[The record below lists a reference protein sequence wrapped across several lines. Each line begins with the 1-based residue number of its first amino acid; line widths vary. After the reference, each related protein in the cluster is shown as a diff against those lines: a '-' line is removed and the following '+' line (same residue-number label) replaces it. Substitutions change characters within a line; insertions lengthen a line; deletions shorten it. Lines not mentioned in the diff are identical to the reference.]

1 MKAFY
6 LLLAIILSWHLA
18 ASQALQRDRTFNKN
32 DTTANASTRCVVVQ
46 ADGRIVYFGD
56 NTFYNGRWP
65 LGKGIPINYG
75 GRLNAD
81 GTYDASF
88 NPITVDGRIDDVEIQ
103 QFDQKI
109 LIAGSFTMVNG
120 QPRGGVARL
129 NTDGTLDPTFKTAI
143 GIKNSAATTRAWCLE
158 VKEATDPSK
167 TKIFIGGDFQEYD
180 GVTTGSVV
188 RLNLDGSLD
197 KTYKPKVVDY
207 GIVYDMVYDKA
218 SDFLYIGGEFYTVD
232 DVDICR
238 LARLKPDGKLD
249 LTYRIGP
256 STYNRPHA
264 SVTSLFLNADG
275 KLLAGGYFDK
285 VNNIRRG
292 GLARFNLDG
301 TLDMNFNTGLG
312 FEAGITKGVPATEVR
327 SILVMGNGSVIAAG
341 NFTKFNGIP
350 CGNVVKIDDNGSVD
364 PSTTFGSGFD
374 GMVMDI
380 RIQRQVSGEEKIIAG
395 GFFGSY
401 SMEYQGAIMRLVPMI
416 SLPDIFVRSSAK
428 AEAEGALIT
437 WKTNVIHTSA
447 EISIERST
455 DGIHYMVLRNA
466 ALGSFGKSAGDY
478 SYKDPAL
485 PAAVVY
491 YRVRVRDTEGSVY
504 SNIVRVGGIGS
515 SLVSIFPNPVNTT
528 LSLRSSFARATNC
541 NLELFDAAG
550 ALVKSWKLRINN
562 GIQVNQFIMPGVAR
576 QQFFIRVSDDAGN
589 ILLVSKLS
597 YVK

>member
-6 LLLAIILSWHLA
+6 LLLAIILSWQLA
-18 ASQALQRDRTFNKN
+18 ASQALQRDKTFNNN
-32 DTTANASTRCVVVQ
+32 DTTANASTRCVAVQ

-56 NTFYNGRWP
+56 NTFYNGQWP
-65 LGKGIPINYG
+65 DGKGIPINYG

-88 NPITVDGRIDDVEIQ
+88 SPISLDGRIDDVEIQ
-103 QFDQKI
+103 PFDQKI

-129 NTDGTLDPTFKTAI
+129 NTDGTLDPTFNTGI
-143 GIKNSAATTRAWCLE
+143 GIKNSRATTRAWCLE
-158 VKEATDPSK
+158 VKEATDPAKS
-167 TKIFIGGDFQEYD
+167 KIFIGGDFQEYD

-207 GIVYDMVYDKA
+207 GVVYDMVYDKA
-218 SDFLYIGGEFYTVD
+218 NDFLYIGGEFYTVD

-256 STYNRPHA
+256 TTYNRPHS

-285 VNNIRRG
+285 VNNIHRG

-301 TLDMNFNTGLG
+301 TLDMNFNTGVG
-312 FEAGITKGVPATEVR
+312 FQGGTTTGTSGTEVR
-327 SILVMGNGSVIAAG
+327 SILVLGNGSVIAAG
-341 NFTKFNGIP
+341 NFTSFNGLP
-350 CGNVVKIDDNGSVD
+350 CGNVVKIDANGSVD
-364 PSTTFGSGFD
+364 PSTTFGAGFN
-374 GMVMDI
+374 GMVWDI
-380 RIQRQVSGEEKIIAG
+380 RIQRQLSGVEKVIGGG
-395 GFFGSY
+395 GFGY
-401 SMEYQGAIMRLVPMI
+401 YDLEYQGAIVRLVPEI
-416 SLPDIFVRSSAK
+416 TLSDVFLRIDAR
-428 AEAEGALIT
+428 AEKEGALIT
-437 WKTNVIHTSA
+437 WKTNVLHPSA
-447 EISIERST
+447 EISVERST
-455 DGIHYMVLRNA
+455 DGKQFTVIRTAN
-466 ALGSFGKSAGDY
+466 LGSFGKTAGDY

-491 YRVRVRDTEGSVY
+491 YRVHIRDTEGSVY
-504 SNIVRVGGIGS
+504 SNIERVGGIGS

-528 LSLRSSFARATNC
+528 LSLRSTFSKATNC
-541 NLELFDAAG
+541 NLELYDAAG
-550 ALVKSWKLRINN
+550 ALVKSWKVRINN
-562 GIQVNQFIMPGVAR
+562 GMQVNQFTMPDMAR
-576 QQFFIRVSDDAGN
+576 QQCFIRVRDEAGN